1 MKLLAALLSSFILFG
16 CTSMGDY
23 YKSVDSTNLRQVEAT
38 KAQSEAETA
47 RYIAL
52 ARIAET
58 GDTTARV
65 AATMALALGGSSN
78 RQGANLVSPVAPQNE
93 ALQWASILVPSVT
106 QLGMGLYNKQVQ
118 INANNNNR
126 AIQEANI
133 TKDLGL
139 GLGYQ
144 QTYLGFAKEIN
155 DTKVVTNSVEKAVIV
170 KPEVITSTNT
180 SKDVVIVKPE
190 VITNTIEKPLVVDT
204 KVVYPG
210 TVNPVI
216 VNPTVVTRPCYV
228 SVAGI
233 GC

>member
-78 RQGANLVSPVAPQNE
+78 RQGANLVSPVVPQNE

-155 DTKVVTNSVEKAVIV
+155 DPKIVTNSTVTEKAVIV
-170 KPEVITSTNT
+170 KPE
-180 SKDVVIVKPE
+180 
-190 VITNTIEKPLVVDT
+190 
-204 KVVYPG
+204 VVYPG

-216 VNPTVVTRPCYV
+216 VNPTVVTQPCYV

>member
-78 RQGANLVSPVAPQNE
+78 RQGANLVSPVVPQNE

-155 DTKVVTNSVEKAVIV
+155 DPKIVTNSTVTEKAVIV
-170 KPEVITSTNT
+170 KPEV
-180 SKDVVIVKPE
+180 VV
-190 VITNTIEKPLVVDT
+190 NTIEKPLVVDT

-216 VNPTVVTRPCYV
+216 VNPTVVTQPCYV

>member
-1 MKLLAALLSSFILFG
+1 
-16 CTSMGDY
+16 MGDY

-78 RQGANLVSPVAPQNE
+78 RQGANLVSPVVPQNE

-155 DTKVVTNSVEKAVIV
+155 DPKIVTNSTVTEKAVIV
-170 KPEVITSTNT
+170 KPEV
-180 SKDVVIVKPE
+180 VV
-190 VITNTIEKPLVVDT
+190 NTIEKPLVVDT

-216 VNPTVVTRPCYV
+216 VNPTVVTQPCYV